1 MTFARLL
8 EDHREAILAAW
19 FDRVVATYP
28 DTMEN
33 FLKKG
38 SDRFKNP
45 MGITLSEGLAAVFDA
60 ILAGADDAEI
70 GMALDTTIRLR
81 AVQAFKPSEAVGYV
95 FELKTAARKAL
106 RKHLKK
112 DAMAAD
118 LRGFEAEVD
127 RVALIAFDTY
137 MSCRERLMKIRATE
151 ARNLARNMIERAGLE
166 FPGTPFDDGSTN
178 ASPTQEGQ
186 SQV

>member
-8 EDHREAILAAW
+8 EDQREAILEAW

-28 DTMEN
+28 ESMDH
-33 FLKKG
+33 FLRKG

-45 MGITLSEGLAAVFDA
+45 MGVTLSDGLAAVFDA
-60 ILAGADDAEI
+60 ILAGADDQEV
-70 GMALDTTIRLR
+70 GMALDTTVRLR
-81 AVQAFKPSEAVGYV
+81 AVQAFRPSEAVGYV
-95 FELKTAARKAL
+95 FELKTATRKAL

-112 DAMAAD
+112 HEFAAD
-118 LRGFEAEVD
+118 LRAFDAEID

-137 MSCRERLMKIRATE
+137 MSCRERLMKIRANE
-151 ARNLARNMIERAGLE
+151 ARNLARNMLERAGLE
-166 FPGTPFDDGSTN
+166 FPGTPFEDKPEN
-178 ASPTQEGQ
+178 AHPQQEGQ